1 MIEIERFDPFNNRLC
16 RNVRNALSESFKKVL
31 EQNKMQPARR
41 VSGFFLNDPLPACV
55 TAYIDQR
62 LAAYEQVL
70 ADVRKHQLDDPL
82 GIAVAI
88 WDRRLFFETHEYL
101 EQRWMTAQGDEKK
114 LLQAIIRAAGAYV
127 HLEQGNLIG
136 AQRIA
141 AKAVAVLEVHQDR
154 LTPYADPQLLLAKLR
169 SLDPMPPT
177 LAGTAG
183 PGNQLIHMEQ
193 FTQTQIDALSKRVA
207 PDRFSTGQSNRELH
221 IKDISPH
228 RGKLPAGI
236 IWPVTTE
243 EVSSILAYT
252 YAEGIPVTPWGAGT
266 STEGNPLPMHGGLVM
281 DMTRMDRIITIRPQD
296 LQADVQPGV
305 FRKTLNAHTG
315 RSGLFF
321 PPDPGADATIGGMI
335 ANNASG
341 VQTIKYGATRDYVMR
356 LVVVLPDGRVIHTGG
371 KAHKSSSGYDLT
383 RLFVGSEGTLG
394 VVTEATLK
402 LAGIPIA
409 HLAATVTFETLEEAS
424 QTVAVLMGSG
434 LAPAALELLTPELIA
449 LMNREKNLGIAEK
462 PSLFCEFH
470 GVSDAAL
477 NETAALAEELCRD
490 GGALDFKTGVKE
502 RKRKELWRARHEAWE
517 TIHRAFPGR
526 ETLIVDAAVPIS
538 SYPQMV
544 IFSQQQLDEKKAVGF
559 VFGHAGDGNLHVVM
573 VGDPAD
579 DGEWAS
585 LEEINDNIVHRAVEV
600 GGTCTGEHGIG
611 IGKRKFMQLEHGE
624 GYGLMK
630 QIKVLMDPKGLMNPG
645 KMFL

>member
-1 MIEIERFDPFNNRLC
+1 MELFTQSQIK
-16 RNVRNALSESFKKVL
+16 ALSTFV
-31 EQNKMQPARR
+31 
-41 VSGFFLNDPLPACV
+41 D
-55 TAYIDQR
+55 
-62 LAAYEQVL
+62 
-70 ADVRKHQLDDPL
+70 
-82 GIAVAI
+82 
-88 WDRRLFFETHEYL
+88 
-101 EQRWMTAQGDEKK
+101 
-114 LLQAIIRAAGAYV
+114 
-127 HLEQGNLIG
+127 
-136 AQRIA
+136 
-141 AKAVAVLEVHQDR
+141 
-154 LTPYADPQLLLAKLR
+154 
-169 SLDPMPPT
+169 
-177 LAGTAG
+177 
-183 PGNQLIHMEQ
+183 
-193 FTQTQIDALSKRVA
+193 

-236 IWPVTTE
+236 IWPMTTR
-243 EVSSILAYT
+243 EVSTILAYT
-252 YAEGIPVTPWGAGT
+252 YAQGIPVTPWGAGT
-266 STEGNPLPMHGGLVM
+266 STEGNPLPMQGGLVM
-281 DMTRMDRIITIRPQD
+281 DMTRMNRIIAIRPQD

-305 FRKTLNAHTG
+305 FRKTLNQHTG

-402 LAGIPIA
+402 LAGIPVV
-409 HLAATVTFETLEEAS
+409 HLAATATFDSLEAAS
-424 QTVAVLMGSG
+424 ETVAVLMGSG

-449 LMNREKNLGIAEK
+449 LMNREKDLGLDEK

-470 GVSDAAL
+470 GISEAAL
-477 NETAALAEELCRD
+477 NETAALAEALCRD
-490 GGALDFKTGVKE
+490 GGALGFKTGVKE
-502 RKRKELWRARHEAWE
+502 RERKELWRARHEAWE
-517 TIHRAFPGR
+517 TIHRAYPGR

-544 IFSQQQLDEKKAVGF
+544 LFSQQQLDEKKAVGF
-559 VFGHAGDGNLHVVM
+559 VFGHAGDGNLHVVL

-579 DGEWAS
+579 DEAWAS
-585 LEEINDNIVHRAVEV
+585 LEAINHDIVHRAVDV

-611 IGKRKFMQLEHGE
+611 VGKRQFMRLEHGE
-624 GYGLMK
+624 GYELMK
-630 QIKVLMDPKGLMNPG
+630 QIKDLMDPKGLMNPG